1 MDGQAIKATFGKN
14 VKFLRFRKEYSQAG
28 LAEKADISII
38 FLSNIERGVK
48 FPKPEVMSR
57 IAKALEVDVFELFKA
72 DLLPVDDKE
81 AMSRLS
87 EDIHRNINMAVDEVF
102 KQYLG

>member
-1 MDGQAIKATFGKN
+1 MDGQAIKATLGKN
-14 VKFLRFRKEYSQAG
+14 IKFLRFRREYSQA
-28 LAEKADISII
+28 EIDKKADISII

-57 IAKALEVDVFELFKA
+57 IAKALEIEVFELFKA
-72 DLLPVDDKE
+72 DLVPEDNKE
-81 AMSRLS
+81 TISRLS
-87 EDIHRNINMAVDEVF
+87 EDIHRNISMAVDEVF